1 MHKANAMENR
11 VECTHSF
18 KVDTQEMAIVCF
30 AIQVYE
36 TKSEN
41 SWKMEL

>member
-1 MHKANAMENR
+1 MQWKIELNVLIHLR
-11 VECTHSF
+11 WTLF
-18 KVDTQEMAIVCF
+18 QEVAIVCF
-30 AIQVYE
+30 AIKVYE